1 MSLQDLARVITMS
14 ERLVQASHPAAEV
27 ITSRAGDMRSERDK
41 LVGVVEARV
50 AIVSVLFHDINS
62 LHSTVMADPHGS
74 TVCTV
79 AVTAHCCPH
88 TMLP

>member
-1 MSLQDLARVITMS
+1 MSLQDVARVITMS

-50 AIVSVLFHDINS
+50 ALVQLSVLFHDKLN
-62 LHSTVMADPHGS
+62 TVSNG
-74 TVCTV
+74 
-79 AVTAHCCPH
+79 
-88 TMLP
+88 